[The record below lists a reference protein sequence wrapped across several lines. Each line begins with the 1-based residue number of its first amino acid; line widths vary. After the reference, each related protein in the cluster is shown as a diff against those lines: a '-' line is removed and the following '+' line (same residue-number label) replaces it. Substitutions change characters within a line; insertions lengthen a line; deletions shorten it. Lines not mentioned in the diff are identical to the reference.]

1 MNPQIEICGRMI
13 GYDFDP
19 LIIAEIGINHGGS
32 LDVAKR
38 MVDTAVNAG
47 IEVIKHQTHIV
58 EDEMSQEAN
67 KDKIG
72 YIGKTIY
79 ELMDEC
85 ALNESDEFELKKYI
99 ESKKAIFIST
109 PFSRAAAN
117 RLAEFDVPAFKIG
130 SGECNNYPL
139 IKHIC
144 SFGKPIILSTG
155 MNTIESV
162 GRSIKIIEEHNI
174 PYALLHT
181 TNIYPTPPHL
191 VRLGAM
197 IELQDAFPNAVIG
210 LSDHTTT
217 NHACF
222 GAVALGACILERHY
236 TDTMDREGP
245 DIENSMNPK
254 AAKELIEGANLI
266 KKERGGK
273 KEPVEEEKQVIN
285 FAYSSVVSIS
295 KIKKG
300 EKFNSENIWVKR
312 PGTGPIFADE
322 YDAIIGKTANNDIDI
337 DTHIE
342 YEDILEPF

>member
-236 TDTMDREGP
+236 TDTMDRERRQDLKPQFLEAGSVYVFLTKGFLSSK
-245 DIENSMNPK
+245 N
-254 AAKELIEGANLI
+254 
-266 KKERGGK
+266 RFFGK
-273 KEPVEEEKQVIN
+273 KM
-285 FAYSSVVSIS
+285 AYTIPYERVF
-295 KIKKG
+295 
-300 EKFNSENIWVKR
+300 E
-312 PGTGPIFADE
+312 
-322 YDAIIGKTANNDIDI
+322 I
-337 DTHIE
+337 DTIVDLKKANVVE
-342 YEDILEPF
+342 YMRTNECFCSDNNTYMAE